1 MADQMVFQRYE
12 IKYILSTIQVQQLKE
27 LMKKEM
33 KPDAYGNSV
42 ICNIY
47 FDTPDYR
54 LIRNSIDKP
63 IYKEKI
69 RFRSYGVVSETSK
82 AFLEIKKKY
91 NSIVYK
97 RRLTISEKELKEWLN
112 EEKTLAN
119 SQIGREIDY
128 CFTHYKELKPKIFI
142 SYEREAFYGKDDM
155 NFRMTFD
162 KNIIWRDYDLTLT
175 KGVYGDKIISD
186 NSVVLEVKTA
196 TAIPLWLV
204 KFLSRNKIYK
214 TSFSK
219 YGTIYEKI
227 YFERAKGEKE
237 SA

>member
-1 MADQMVFQRYE
+1 MVFQRYE
-12 IKYILSTIQVQQLKE
+12 LKYILSDIQTNKLKE
-27 LMKKEM
+27 LMKSKM
-33 KPDAYGNSV
+33 SQDAYGNSV

-47 FDTPDYR
+47 FDTPSYL

-63 IYKEKI
+63 VYKEKI
-69 RFRSYGVVSETSK
+69 RFRSYGVITDSDK

-91 NSIVYK
+91 RSIVYK
-97 RRLTISEKELKEWLN
+97 RRITITEKELI
-112 EEKTLAN
+112 EKLSEKQEIAK

-128 CFTHYKELKPKIFI
+128 CFNLYKELEPKIFI
-142 SYEREAFYGKDDM
+142 SYEREAFYGIEDS

-162 KNIIWRDYDLTLT
+162 KNIIWRNYDLTLT
-175 KGVYGDKIISD
+175 KGIYGEKILDGNMSI
-186 NSVVLEVKTA
+186 LEVKTA
-196 TAIPLWLV
+196 TSIPLWLA
-204 KFLSRNKIYK
+204 KFFSENKIYK

-227 YFERAKGEKE
+227 YFERMKGEKE

>member
-1 MADQMVFQRYE
+1 MVFQRYE
-12 IKYILSTIQVQQLKE
+12 LKYILSDIQTSKLKE
-27 LMKKEM
+27 LMKSKM
-33 KPDAYGNSV
+33 SPDAYGNSV

-47 FDTPDYR
+47 FDTPSYL

-69 RFRSYGVVSETSK
+69 RFRSYGVITNSDK

-91 NSIVYK
+91 RSIVYK
-97 RRLTISEKELKEWLN
+97 RRITITEKELIERLS
-112 EEKTLAN
+112 EKQEVTK

-128 CFTHYKELKPKIFI
+128 CFNLYKELEPKIFI
-142 SYEREAFYGKDDM
+142 SYEREAFYGIDDS

-162 KNIIWRDYDLTLT
+162 KNIIWRNYDLTLT
-175 KGVYGDKIISD
+175 KGIYGEKILDD
-186 NSVVLEVKTA
+186 NMSILEVKTA
-196 TAIPLWLV
+196 TAIPLWLA
-204 KFLSRNKIYK
+204 KFFSENKIYK

-227 YFERAKGEKE
+227 YFERMKGEKE

>member
-1 MADQMVFQRYE
+1 MVFQRYE
-12 IKYILSTIQVQQLKE
+12 LKYILSDIQTNKLKE
-27 LMKKEM
+27 LMKSKM
-33 KPDAYGNSV
+33 SPDAYGNSV

-47 FDTPDYR
+47 FDTPSYL

-63 IYKEKI
+63 VYKEKI
-69 RFRSYGVVSETSK
+69 RFRSYGIITDSDK

-91 NSIVYK
+91 RSIVYK
-97 RRLTISEKELKEWLN
+97 RRITITEKELI
-112 EEKTLAN
+112 EKLSEKQEIAK

-128 CFTHYKELKPKIFI
+128 CFNLYKELEPKIFI
-142 SYEREAFYGKDDM
+142 SYEREAFYGIDDS

-162 KNIIWRDYDLTLT
+162 KNIIWRNYDLTLT
-175 KGVYGDKIISD
+175 KGIYGEKILDD
-186 NSVVLEVKTA
+186 NMSILEVKTA
-196 TAIPLWLV
+196 TAIPLWLA
-204 KFLSRNKIYK
+204 KFFSENKIYK

-227 YFERAKGEKE
+227 YFERMKGEKE